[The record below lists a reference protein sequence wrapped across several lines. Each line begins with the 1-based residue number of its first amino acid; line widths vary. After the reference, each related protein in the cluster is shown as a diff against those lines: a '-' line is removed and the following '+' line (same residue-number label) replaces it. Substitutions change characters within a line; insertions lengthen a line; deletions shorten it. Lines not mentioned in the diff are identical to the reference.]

1 MSKLTARFPIF
12 GDTYVGGV
20 LRQFIAEL
28 ERALALVRIDTTTLQ
43 TSVSS
48 GDTYAITGSDNLLVC
63 DTSTD
68 DITVQLPAPSADLV
82 RDKHEVHIKKSSD
95 SNLLYITPTGGAT
108 TDFGTDTLIVR
119 NNGTSLHL
127 RAVTGGWRII

>member
-12 GDTYVGGV
+12 GESYAGTTF
-20 LRQFIAEL
+20 RQFIAEL
-28 ERALALVRIDTTTLQ
+28 ERALAFVRIDTTTLQ

-48 GDTYAITGSDNLLVC
+48 GATYEITGSDNLVVC

-68 DITVQLPAPSADLV
+68 DITVQLPAPSADLI
-82 RDKHEVHIKKSSD
+82 RDKHEVHIKKSSN

-119 NNGTSLHL
+119 NNGTSLHM
-127 RAVTGGWRII
+127 RAVTNGWRII